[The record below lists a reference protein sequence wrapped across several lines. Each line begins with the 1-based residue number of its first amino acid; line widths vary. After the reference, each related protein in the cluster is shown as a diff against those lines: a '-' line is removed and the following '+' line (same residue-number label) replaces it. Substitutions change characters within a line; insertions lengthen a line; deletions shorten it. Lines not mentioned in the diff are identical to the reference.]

1 MLIAPENLVFQNCYI
16 GSKMKKFVALNDK
29 KEFFHKM
36 NLRKNHFSAL
46 FVLKMN
52 RKRLHFWVI

>member
-29 KEFFHKM
+29 KDFFSQDESSKKS
-36 NLRKNHFSAL
+36 LFSA
-46 FVLKMN
+46 VCT
-52 RKRLHFWVI
+52 